1 MTAMDD
7 VTYLFGGWPAV
18 LRVVFITVTGYV
30 TLLLLLRASGRRPL
44 ARMSAFDFI
53 ITVTLGSAYGRVVTA
68 TEVGLVEA
76 VVGFGM
82 LILLQMWA
90 AFLNERSNVIKR
102 ISSEEPALL
111 YHDGQYVQ
119 QAMRRHRIL
128 EDDLQ
133 GVARKNGLGSVHEAV
148 AIILERDGQFSVL
161 TEGKLGDGSALAPL
175 TG

>member
-1 MTAMDD
+1 M
-7 VTYLFGGWPAV
+7 
-18 LRVVFITVTGYV
+18 
-30 TLLLLLRASGRRPL
+30 
-44 ARMSAFDFI
+44 
-53 ITVTLGSAYGRVVTA
+53 TA